1 MTKPMLMVVDDH
13 VANRDLVRQELLKR
27 YAAEYEIIALAT
39 PAAAFTQIEAYS
51 GQREAIALIVAAQ
64 HMEAMSGI
72 EFLEHAHKRYAW
84 AKRLL
89 LVPQAVRSASK
100 PILRAITLGQLDRF
114 VKLPSQSPDE
124 QFHHIITQLLLEWQR
139 QHTMPFKMVTLIGQR
154 NDAYA
159 YELRDLLHRS
169 SLPFAFHE
177 ADSLEGEQ
185 LLQNAGVPSGP
196 FPVLILFSG
205 QVFTKPTL
213 EEMAVA
219 LGVRHS
225 REEGIFDLAIIGA
238 GPAGLSAAVYGAS
251 EGLRTLVVDR
261 ETFGGQAGTTSL
273 IRNYLGFPFGI
284 SGAELLSR
292 ALDQAW
298 SFGAETSVLRQA
310 TDLRAADDHRIIT
323 FADGSEITCRAV
335 VLAMGASYQ
344 RLGVPSL
351 EELIGSGVFYGGG
364 VTEAQ
369 AMQGKHVFV
378 IGAGNSAGQAA
389 VHLAKY
395 AEQVTMLVRS
405 SSLTSTMS
413 DYLIKEIEAADNIE
427 VRYRTVV
434 VDGGGN
440 QQLETLTLENLVSG
454 ERETTPASALFILI
468 GAIPRT
474 EWLPTSILR
483 DSKGFILTGT
493 DLASRLEQGVHA
505 GHVRPLLLE
514 TSLPGVFAAGDVRYG
529 SVKRVAAAVGEGGT
543 AIQSV
548 HRYLATLTR

>member
-1 MTKPMLMVVDDH
+1 MTKPVLMVVDDH
-13 VANRDLVRQELLKR
+13 AANRDLVRQGLLKR

-39 PAAAFTQIEAYS
+39 PAAAFAHIDAFS
-51 GQREAIALIVAAQ
+51 GQREAIALIAAAQ
-64 HMEAMSGI
+64 HMETMSGI
-72 EFLEHAHKRYAW
+72 DFLDQVHERYAW

-114 VKLPSQSPDE
+114 VKLPAQSPDE
-124 QFHHIITQLLLEWQR
+124 QFHQTITELLSDWWRQRSAPVSIVTIISQR
-139 QHTMPFKMVTLIGQR
+139 SDPY
-154 NDAYA
+154 AYA
-159 YELRDLLHRS
+159 LRDLLHRS
-169 SLPFAFHE
+169 SLPYRFYETDTDEGRTLLEQAGA
-177 ADSLEGEQ
+177 AD
-185 LLQNAGVPSGP
+185 GP
-196 FPVLILFSG
+196 FPVLIRFDGYVQSN
-205 QVFTKPTL
+205 PSL
-213 EEMAVA
+213 EEVAVA
-219 LGVRHS
+219 YGVRHS
-225 REEGIFDLAIIGA
+225 DEAGIFDLVIIGA

-251 EGLRTLVVDR
+251 EGLRTLIVDR

-310 TDLRAADDHRIIT
+310 TDLRAAGDQRIVA
-323 FADGSEITCRAV
+323 FSDGSAITCRTV

-351 EELIGSGVFYGGG
+351 EELIGRGVFYGGG

-413 DYLIKEIEAADNIE
+413 DYLIKEIEAAENIT

-434 VDGGGN
+434 VDGGGH

-474 EWLPTSILR
+474 EWLPPTIRR

-493 DLASRLEQGVHA
+493 DLAFGTEQGVHA
-505 GHVRPLLLE
+505 GHHRPLLLE

-548 HRYLATLTR
+548 HRYLASLPK